1 MFDSS
6 TPKVIGKMS
15 RRVVVEKFKPTA
27 SKDTLEV
34 EKVKEEVEEL
44 KQAGRNLVLRTVEQ
58 RYVFWKT

>member
-1 MFDSS
+1 
-6 TPKVIGKMS
+6 MS

-27 SKDTLEV
+27 SQGTLEV

-44 KQAGRNLVLRTVEQ
+44 KQAGRNLVLRTVER